1 MNSFYHRAT
10 FSGKNSLHRKN
21 CATEP
26 QYKKFRPIAFLLNV
40 PVSWVVSPVSLLL
53 SHVSCPLSSVVEPL
67 HFYPAPASQLFFLYF
82 STCWHCKDGGSGSSS
97 SLKSTI
103 CCWKSFNKFHLSI
116 YRGLFYAKKG
126 MSALLCYSST
136 GTLIWFYIIV
146 NNFVNFFSVNIG
158 SQMELEL

>member
-1 MNSFYHRAT
+1 MNSFYHHAT
-10 FSGKNSLHRKN
+10 FSGKNLLHRKN

-40 PVSWVVSPVSLLL
+40 PVSYFLYHFSFLM
-53 SHVSCPLSSVVEPL
+53 SHVHCPVLWSL
-67 HFYPAPASQLFFLYF
+67 YIFTQLQLVNFFLYF